1 MDLYSCIPV
10 MKWGHCKFTST
21 HVSDILNVKKKVR
34 RELCMK
40 FSQSVDLALHA
51 LWFMARNT
59 PGQPVMIKD
68 VALGVRASESY
79 MARVMLWLTK
89 ADILKSIRGKKG
101 GFVFKKSPDNVT
113 IADVV
118 LAIDTDLA
126 EYSCP
131 RDERG
136 CAPDY
141 CCALVSLFQDAQQ
154 EMLNVLSRMT
164 IADIVAMG
172 DKEQSSWLVPVQ
184 LGSSSLSDSA
194 NTDVDSTKT
203 ATNNKNTNKNSS
215 ANPVSFRGEV
225 TNF

>member
-1 MDLYSCIPV
+1 
-10 MKWGHCKFTST
+10 
-21 HVSDILNVKKKVR
+21 
-34 RELCMK
+34 MK

-59 PGQPVMIKD
+59 PDQPVMIKD

-89 ADILKSIRGKKG
+89 AGILKSIRGKKG
-101 GFVFKKSPDNVT
+101 GFIFIKSPDKVT

-126 EYSCP
+126 EYNCP

-154 EMLNVLSRMT
+154 EMLNVLKRMT
-164 IADIVAMG
+164 IADIVSMG
-172 DKEQSSWLVPVQ
+172 DKEQSNWLVPVR
-184 LGSSSLSDSA
+184 LDTPTRSDTTETEID
-194 NTDVDSTKT
+194 NPEV
-203 ATNNKNTNKNSS
+203 ATGNNNSS
-215 ANPVSFRGEV
+215 ANPVTFRGEV